1 MRHQFDSW
9 VGKIRWRRDR
19 LPYSTILGL
28 PLWLS
33 WSRIR
38 LQCGRPGFDPWVEKI
53 PWRKERLPTPVS
65 WPGEFHGLYSPW
77 TCKESDTTE
86 QLSLSF
92 QFSLFL
98 CYRWKSDLYQVYTAF
113 HLTKYPIDHR
123 TKKKSQSMTSYGFY
137 YTTRLQKL
145 YNAVD
150 EVVLESKKS
159 ETYMHFTC

>member
-1 MRHQFDSW
+1 MIPGSGRSTGEGIGYPLQF
-9 VGKIRWRRDR
+9 
-19 LPYSTILGL
+19 LGL

-33 WSRIR
+33 WSRIHP
-38 LQCGRPGFDPWVEKI
+38 QCGKPGFDPWVEKI

-77 TCKESDTTE
+77 TRKESDMTE

-98 CYRWKSDLYQVYTAF
+98 CYRWKSVSYQVYIAF
-113 HLTKYPIDHR
+113 HHTKYPIDHR

-137 YTTRLQKL
+137 YTARLQKL
-145 YNAVD
+145 HSAVD
-150 EVVLESKKS
+150 EAVLESKKS
-159 ETYMHFTC
+159 ETYMHFTR